1 MTSLSIKLV
10 INRTAR
16 TPVTNMATID
26 TSRLKKLEQEV
37 HVWLTVPEEIADS
50 GKLADY
56 LSLLSAD
63 ERERQQRFHFEK
75 DRHSFLVS
83 HALVRKVLSM
93 YVDVD
98 PVDWRFGTGEYGRPE
113 ITGPIDVPPL
123 RFNLTH
129 TAGLTACLVTLD
141 VDCGID
147 AEWMGGR
154 GNLQAVAEKMFADSE
169 LETLSALDGQQ
180 YQQQFFTFWTL
191 REAYC
196 KALGT
201 GLGFSKKDY
210 AFEMLGDGRATISFD
225 SREGDPD
232 NWQFTLLR
240 PALEHLVAVA
250 VRSDEVAGKAVVQ
263 EFIVP

>member
-1 MTSLSIKLV
+1 MDKI
-10 INRTAR
+10 A
-16 TPVTNMATID
+16 TP
-26 TSRLKKLEQEV
+26 RLEQLQQQL
-37 HVWLTVPEEIADS
+37 HVWLTVPDEITDPGTLS
-50 GKLADY
+50 DY
-56 LSLLSAD
+56 LSLLSED

-98 PVDWRFGTGEYGRPE
+98 PADWQFSAGEFGRPE
-113 ITGPIDVPPL
+113 ISGLAGVPPL

-129 TAGLTACLVTLD
+129 TEGLSACLVTLD
-141 VDCGID
+141 ADCGVD
-147 AEWMGGR
+147 AERVGGR
-154 GNLQAVAEKMFADSE
+154 GNLHAVADKMFADSE
-169 LETLSALDGQQ
+169 LETLAALDGQQ

-210 AFEMLGDGRATISFD
+210 AFGVTA
-225 SREGDPD
+225 D
-232 NWQFTLLR
+232 NRIAINFASPRDNEQGKYWQFNLLR
-240 PALEHLVAVA
+240 PAVEHLVAVA
-250 VRSDEVAGKAVVQ
+250 VRTDGLSRKAVIQ
-263 EFIVP
+263 KYIVP

>member
-1 MTSLSIKLV
+1 MDK
-10 INRTAR
+10 
-16 TPVTNMATID
+16 ID
-26 TSRLKKLEQEV
+26 SPRLEQLQQQL
-37 HVWLTVPEEIADS
+37 HVWLTVPEDITDPDTLS
-50 GKLADY
+50 DY
-56 LSLLSAD
+56 LLLLSEE

-98 PVDWRFGTGEYGRPE
+98 PADWKFSAGEFGRPE
-113 ITGPIDVPPL
+113 IAGPPGVPPL

-129 TAGLTACLVTLD
+129 TEGLSACLVTLD
-141 VDCGID
+141 VDCGVD
-147 AEWMGGR
+147 AERVGGR
-154 GNLQAVAEKMFADSE
+154 GNLQAVAGKMFADSE
-169 LETLSALDGQQ
+169 LETLAALDGQH

-210 AFEMLGDGRATISFD
+210 AFEVVDNGRIELSFD
-225 SREGDPD
+225 SCKDDSGKC
-232 NWQFTLLR
+232 WQFALLR
-240 PALEHLVAVA
+240 PAVDHLVAVA
-250 VRSDEVAGKAVVQ
+250 ACRNGMSEKTVIQQYVV
-263 EFIVP
+263 P

>member
-1 MTSLSIKLV
+1 MDKI
-10 INRTAR
+10 A
-16 TPVTNMATID
+16 TP
-26 TSRLKKLEQEV
+26 RLEQLQQQL
-37 HVWLTVPEEIADS
+37 HVWLTVPDEITDPGTLS
-50 GKLADY
+50 DY
-56 LSLLSAD
+56 LSLLSED

-98 PVDWRFGTGEYGRPE
+98 PADWKFSAGEFGRPE
-113 ITGPIDVPPL
+113 IAGPAGVPPL

-129 TAGLTACLVTLD
+129 TEGLSACLVTLD
-141 VDCGID
+141 VDCGVD
-147 AEWMGGR
+147 AERLGGR
-154 GNLQAVAEKMFADSE
+154 GNLQAVAARMFADSE
-169 LETLSALDGQQ
+169 LETLSVLNGQQ

-210 AFEMLGDGRATISFD
+210 AFDVADDSRIAIRFD
-225 SREGDPD
+225 SPRD
-232 NWQFTLLR
+232 NGQGEYWQFNLLR
-240 PALEHLVAVA
+240 PAVEHLVAVA
-250 VRSDEVAGKAVVQ
+250 VRTDGFAGKAVIQ
-263 EFIVP
+263 KYIVP

>member
-1 MTSLSIKLV
+1 MDKI
-10 INRTAR
+10 A
-16 TPVTNMATID
+16 TP
-26 TSRLKKLEQEV
+26 RLEQLQQQL
-37 HVWLTVPEEIADS
+37 HVWLTVPDEITDPGTLS
-50 GKLADY
+50 DY
-56 LSLLSAD
+56 LSLLSED

-98 PVDWRFGTGEYGRPE
+98 PADWQFSAGEFGRPE
-113 ITGPIDVPPL
+113 ISGPAGVPPL

-129 TAGLTACLVTLD
+129 TEGLSACLVTLD
-141 VDCGID
+141 VDCGVD
-147 AEWMGGR
+147 AERVGGR
-154 GNLQAVAEKMFADSE
+154 GNLHAVAGKMFAASE
-169 LETLSALDGQQ
+169 LETLSALEGQQ

-210 AFEMLGDGRATISFD
+210 AFDVTA
-225 SREGDPD
+225 D
-232 NWQFTLLR
+232 NRIAINFASPRDNGQGKYWQFNLLR
-240 PALEHLVAVA
+240 PAVEHLVAVA
-250 VRSDEVAGKAVVQ
+250 ARTGGLSGKAVIQ
-263 EFIVP
+263 QYIVP